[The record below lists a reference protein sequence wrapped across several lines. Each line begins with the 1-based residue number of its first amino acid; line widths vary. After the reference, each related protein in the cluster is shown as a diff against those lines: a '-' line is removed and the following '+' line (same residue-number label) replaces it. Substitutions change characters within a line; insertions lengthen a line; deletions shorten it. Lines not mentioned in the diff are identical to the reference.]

1 MIPYDSD
8 RPLIFIHVP
17 KCAGTSV
24 RQIVEQWFSS
34 GAHRHYRR
42 PETRDIPK
50 VINFAKQE
58 KSVPQL
64 IFGHFSVVEGL
75 GIQSQYPQ
83 VTQFVTILRDPL
95 ETAISEYFYLLKR
108 AQPIWKSTYW
118 EIGRWVKNGGL
129 RTKSLQASMA
139 HRAQIRSYT
148 NVEDYINCNRSKIL
162 DHFPVTVTED
172 NYVEVIET
180 MFVEIG
186 VLEHLEISLR
196 RIAAALGQKE
206 QIPMIPHLNQSNQT
220 HDLSEQVKV
229 RFRKKNAL
237 VYKIYDY
244 VKLRFEGDIA

>member
-1 MIPYDSD
+1 M
-8 RPLIFIHVP
+8 
-17 KCAGTSV
+17 
-24 RQIVEQWFSS
+24 
-34 GAHRHYRR
+34 
-42 PETRDIPK
+42 
-50 VINFAKQE
+50 
-58 KSVPQL
+58 
-64 IFGHFSVVEGL
+64 
-75 GIQSQYPQ
+75 
-83 VTQFVTILRDPL
+83 
-95 ETAISEYFYLLKR
+95 
-108 AQPIWKSTYW
+108 
-118 EIGRWVKNGGL
+118 
-129 RTKSLQASMA
+129 
-139 HRAQIRSYT
+139 
-148 NVEDYINCNRSKIL
+148 
-162 DHFPVTVTED
+162 TED